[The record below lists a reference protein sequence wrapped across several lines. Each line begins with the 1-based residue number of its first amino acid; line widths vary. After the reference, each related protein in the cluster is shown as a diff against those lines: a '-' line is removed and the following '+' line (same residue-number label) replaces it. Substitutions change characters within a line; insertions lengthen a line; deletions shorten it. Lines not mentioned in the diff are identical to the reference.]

1 MQVFGEKTSS
11 GISYRRKRPG
21 VTRNEAAP
29 LWIKCRLR
37 QECATSIRN
46 SLNGI
51 LEYRAARLQQI
62 HERLGQFIRNHHLD
76 RLYVLEM
83 HIESTFGDPSLAY
96 DVLDRY
102 GFDRLFCI

>member
-1 MQVFGEKTSS
+1 M
-11 GISYRRKRPG
+11 
-21 VTRNEAAP
+21 
-29 LWIKCRLR
+29 R

-96 DVLDRY
+96 HILDGY
-102 GFDRLFCI
+102 GFYRLPCIKRTCRAEDLLAGLALLARPISARLANQFLPR